1 MSRAAGASTLNLE
14 LSTLISISAHLHG
27 DVEALAVAHQRHV
40 DHAPR
45 YRLVYAQ
52 SQVAG
57 RAYLLAVELDDDVA
71 LLQPREVGGAV
82 AADVAQLSTVDVRV
96 RHAHAAGVVP
106 VCGVR
111 DAPPAPAAG

>member
-82 AADVAQLSTVDVRV
+82 AAYFAQLHTPAVRV
-96 RHAHAAGVVP
+96 RA
-106 VCGVR
+106 
-111 DAPPAPAAG
+111 APPAGVLSLWCAQSAP